1 MSSRRNR
8 NLKPD
13 SQPDNGYNFNAGNTG
28 NSGNSGNYSGQ
39 PNMNNF
45 GQFFNNMD
53 LNQLLGQI
61 SQMMGGSPPGGG
73 FQGGPQMQAPRPS
86 PPRDPRMQLLQAM
99 KPFLN
104 KKRGA
109 MIDGIGQLYTI
120 ARIIRGGK

>member
-1 MSSRRNR
+1 MSSRTN
-8 NLKPD
+8 KYTQPD
-13 SQPDNGYNFNAGNTG
+13 AQPDNGYNFNTG
-28 NSGNSGNYSGQ
+28 NSGNSNGQ

-45 GQFFNNMD
+45 GQLFNNMD

-61 SQMMGGSPPGGG
+61 SQMMGGAPQGN
-73 FQGGPQMQAPRPS
+73 FQGGPQMQPPRPA

-109 MIDGIGQLYTI
+109 MLDGIGQLYTI